1 MYVRKNEKLAR
12 RCESIVPPFIKAVEL
27 MVEVVLLVLAEG
39 GGSELFAG
47 DITTHGRY
55 GELSKTILQ

>member
-1 MYVRKNEKLAR
+1 L
-12 RCESIVPPFIKAVEL
+12 IKAVEL
-27 MVEVVLLVLAEG
+27 MVEVVLRVLAEG

-55 GELSKTILQ
+55 DELGKAILQ

>member
-1 MYVRKNEKLAR
+1 
-12 RCESIVPPFIKAVEL
+12 
-27 MVEVVLLVLAEG
+27 MVEVVLRVLAEG

-55 GELSKTILQ
+55 DELGKAILQ